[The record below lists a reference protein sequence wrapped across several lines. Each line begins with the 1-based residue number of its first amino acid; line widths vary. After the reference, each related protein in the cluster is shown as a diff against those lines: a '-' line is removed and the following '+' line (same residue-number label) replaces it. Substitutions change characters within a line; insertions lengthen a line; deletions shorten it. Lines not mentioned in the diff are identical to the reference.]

1 MKIKTCKSCR
11 SDFVPVRPL
20 QRVCSPACAIAI
32 LKAKQAQ
39 RAAKQQRQDKQRIKT
54 KAKWL
59 QEAQTEFNKFIRLR
73 DKFEPCISCNR
84 MHTGQYHAGHYRSV
98 GAAPAE
104 LRFCEEN
111 VHKQCAPCNNH
122 LSGNIVQ
129 YRINLVR
136 KIGIERVEWLE
147 GKHKPKN
154 YTIDDIKA
162 IKATYREKCRSI
174 NADL

>member
-1 MKIKTCKSCR
+1 MTKAKTCKSCR
-11 SDFVPVRPL
+11 ADFVPTRPL
-20 QRVCSPACAIAI
+20 QRVCSPNCAIAI

-39 RAAKQQRQDKQRIKT
+39 RAAKQQRQDKERIKT

-98 GAAPAE
+98 GAAPE

-111 VHKQCAPCNNH
+111 VYKQCAPCNNH
-122 LSGNIVQ
+122 KSGNVVE

-147 GKHKPKN
+147 GKHKPKH
-154 YTIDDIKA
+154 YTIDDIKV
-162 IKATYREKCRSI
+162 IKALYRNKCRNI
-174 NADL
+174 NANL